1 MKPAVGT
8 VLLNAKKQTVKILLS
23 QLQTAQTTSLPL
35 EWAQITSFLKPWPG
49 PIALHLPRPVL
60 SLPSVKSKLRREI
73 LLTITLT
80 GLHYKKPR
88 HHHKTRSSS
97 THQQKESS
105 PLPCC
110 LQVQTN
116 PGILLVA
123 SFQRA
128 HVILRQHRIRLAT
141 GQIWHS
147 ACPSVRP
154 AASRPTASPRG
165 RPLSERTWRAG
176 GTLPGFPDK
185 NHRKPDGPY
194 SERQSKASRCL
205 TA

>member
-1 MKPAVGT
+1 MRPAVGT

-35 EWAQITSFLKPWPG
+35 ERAHITSFLKPRPG
-49 PIALHLPRPVL
+49 PTAPRLPRPVL
-60 SLPSVKSKLRREI
+60 SLPSVNSKI

-80 GLHYKKPR
+80 GLQYKKPR

-105 PLPCC
+105 PLLCC

-116 PGILLVA
+116 PGVLLVA

-128 HVILRQHRIRLAT
+128 HVILRQHHIRLAT

-147 ACPSVRP
+147 ACLSVRP
-154 AASRPTASPRG
+154 AASRPTASPRD

-185 NHRKPDGPY
+185 NRRKPDGPY
-194 SERQSKASRCL
+194 SERQSL
-205 TA
+205 TLSHCINISG